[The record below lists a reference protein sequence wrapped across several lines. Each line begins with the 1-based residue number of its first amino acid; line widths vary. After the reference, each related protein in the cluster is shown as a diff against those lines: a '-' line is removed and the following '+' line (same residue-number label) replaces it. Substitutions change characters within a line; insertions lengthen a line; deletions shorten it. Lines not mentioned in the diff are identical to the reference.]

1 MDLTAG
7 GARVASVARSE
18 RTGLVPAVTVLAG
31 SAISLIGLT
40 WDIQWH
46 GDVGPDTFFT
56 LPHLFLY
63 SGSAISG
70 LASLVVVLM
79 TTAAR
84 RAGKSIDPRAGGRAI
99 NVFGRV
105 FAAPIGYLVT
115 GVGAAMFLLYGLW
128 DQWWHGLYGFDAV
141 IDSPPHIG
149 LLLSITLSMI
159 GAVMVFAAARE
170 HRWATY
176 GVFTSIAVLIA
187 FSTVTVLGLQQ
198 IDSDLVDLISTGIAF
213 LSVLLV
219 FAGAGYLGRPGGAAG
234 VALGLAI
241 TQAITWWFSPWAA
254 EAYASA
260 VGLPMRDYVDGI
272 PAMPAMMPMALLP
285 VALILEGVF
294 LAGRRAGWTAGR
306 VSVLAGG
313 IGGLL
318 LGAAMPIQ
326 NSFVYSQPSIE
337 WPVVFATAIAGAVFG
352 LLGGFAGRRFGGMLR
367 LLAPASTTQGVK
379 ADA

>member
-7 GARVASVARSE
+7 GARVASVARTE
-18 RTGLVPAVTVLAG
+18 RTGFVPAVTVFAG

-46 GDVGPDTFFT
+46 DDVGPDTFFT

-63 SGSAISG
+63 SGSAIAG
-70 LASLVVVLM
+70 IASLAVVLM

-84 RAGKSIDPRAGGRAI
+84 RAGRPVDPRVGGRSI
-99 NVFGRV
+99 NVFGRI
-105 FAAPIGYLVT
+105 FAAPAGYLVT

-149 LLLSITLSMI
+149 LLLSITLSII
-159 GAVMVFAAARE
+159 GTVMVFAAARE
-170 HRWATY
+170 HRWGTY
-176 GVFTSIAVLIA
+176 GVLGTTAVLIA
-187 FSTVTVLGLQQ
+187 FSTVTVLGLRQ
-198 IDSDLVDLISTGIAF
+198 IDSDLVDVISTGIAF

-219 FAGAGYLGRPGGAAG
+219 MTGAGYLRRPGGAAG

-241 TQAITWWFSPWAA
+241 IQAVTWWFSPWAA
-254 EAYASA
+254 EAYAGA
-260 VGLPMRDYVDGI
+260 VGLPLRDYISGI
-272 PAMPAMMPMALLP
+272 PTMPALMPMALLP
-285 VALILEGVF
+285 IALVIEAIF
-294 LAGRRAGWTAGR
+294 LGSRRQGWSAGR
-306 VSVLAGG
+306 VLLPAGG

-318 LGAAMPIQ
+318 VGATMPIQ
-326 NSFVYSQPSIE
+326 KAIVYSSPSVE

-352 LLGGFAGRRFGGMLR
+352 LLGGFAGWRFGGMLR
-367 LLAPASTTQGVK
+367 LLAPASETQEVK
-379 ADA
+379 THA